1 MWYVNVVVVDYL
13 QVLPCCFILTMW
25 YVNTLA
31 LHYLGQ
37 CTNKFYT
44 NYVVCKL
51 VTKFLYS
58 ENVYGFI
65 LTMWY
70 VNL

>member
-1 MWYVNVVVVDYL
+1 
-13 QVLPCCFILTMW
+13 MW